1 MSGVGSAQ
9 SGLQPRP
16 REAGRPPQPPPPRVR
31 RLQQAAVG
39 GRRPRQPPGGGAG
52 EAQQGGREYHT
63 WESLLLI
70 YLRIIVTTLRHI
82 DIVMLVHKICNN
94 GRQRSLKPTRLQ
106 PADCVSAE
114 PAGRQADRAG
124 LRAGGPGQA
133 ALPPGH
139 AAGHLGGSQE
149 VSRGTT

>member
-1 MSGVGSAQ
+1 MLVLLSLVSSLVLARQGGHHGHRRPVTGGYSTQQ
-9 SGLQPRP
+9 SGAGGLGSLLEGVQVSLR
-16 REAGRPPQPPPPRVR
+16 RETILGK
-31 RLQQAAVG
+31 G
-39 GRRPRQPPGGGAG
+39 
-52 EAQQGGREYHT
+52 
-63 WESLLLI
+63 LLLI

-82 DIVMLVHKICNN
+82 DIMMLVHKICNN

-114 PAGRQADRAG
+114 PAGRQADRTG

-139 AAGHLGGSQE
+139 PAGHLGGSQE
-149 VSRGTT
+149 VSRGM

>member
-1 MSGVGSAQ
+1 MINSPPHIIRSYENSIVFFSFSWFSGFSVS
-9 SGLQPRP
+9 SKSFINIFKD
-16 REAGRPPQPPPPRVR
+16 
-31 RLQQAAVG
+31 
-39 GRRPRQPPGGGAG
+39 
-52 EAQQGGREYHT
+52 HCH
-63 WESLLLI
+63 
-70 YLRIIVTTLRHI
+70 IVTTLRHI

-94 GRQRSLKPTRLQ
+94 GWQRSLKPPISEDGQTLPTRLQ

-124 LRAGGPGQA
+124 LRAGGPGEA